1 MISSNRLL
9 PCLKINSKKEL
20 ICTENFEKHFYV
32 GDPLNAIC
40 IFNDFKVDELIVIDI
55 DASKQNRLFDREY
68 LLKISEEFQYPLV
81 VGGGVSSIKDI
92 EILLNSGADR
102 VLISNSC
109 IFNSKFIEE
118 AIKHFG
124 SSTITI
130 CLDYVQTTNKNCL
143 LYDHTK
149 KKFLNS
155 SLLEKFKELSN
166 IGMGEC
172 ILQSVDRDGKMSGY
186 DSKNLDYFN
195 REFNNPIVCL
205 GGCSGYDEILSLENE
220 FKLKSFSVGSSF
232 CFFNKQRQVLI
243 NYFKKNEV

>member
-1 MISSNRLL
+1 MNLSNRLI
-9 PCLKINSKKEL
+9 PCLKINSNKEL
-20 ICTENFEKHFYV
+20 ICTENFDRHFYI

-40 IFNDFKVDELIVIDI
+40 IFNDFKVDELIIIDI
-55 DASKQNRLFDREY
+55 DASKQNRLFDKEY
-68 LLKISEEFQYPLV
+68 LSKISEEFQYPLV
-81 VGGGVSSIKDI
+81 VGGGVSSLKDV

-109 IFNSKFIEE
+109 IFDIKFIEQ
-118 AIKHFG
+118 AIKYFG

-130 CLDYVQTTNKNCL
+130 CLDYIQASNKNYL

-149 KKFLNS
+149 KNFLNI
-155 SLLEKFKELSN
+155 SLLDKFKELIN

-186 DSKNLDYFN
+186 DSENLDYYN
-195 REFNNPIVCL
+195 RKFDNPIVCL
-205 GGCSGYDEILSLENE
+205 GGCSGYDEILRLESNY
-220 FKLKSFSVGSSF
+220 KLKSFSVGSSF